1 MAADLMTGAQAAYIG
16 DAVWS
21 LYIRCKLVET
31 NIRMAKTTP
40 IVSNGF
46 INASKQAMIIKSW
59 LHQGILN
66 DMELSW
72 FKAGRNIKINHP
84 SNHSDIESYRYA
96 SGFEAILGQ
105 LYIHG
110 LNQRLDELMDKA
122 YRFLV
127 ETM

>member
-21 LYIRCKLVET
+21 LYIRTKMVET

-40 IVSNGF
+40 IVTHGF
-46 INASKQAMIIKSW
+46 VNAASQANIIKSW
-59 LHQGILN
+59 LDQGILN
-66 DMELSW
+66 DEEIQW
-72 FKAGRNIKINHP
+72 FKAGRNIKVNHP
-84 SNHSDIESYRYA
+84 SNHHDMESYRYA

-105 LYIHG
+105 LYMRG

-122 YRFLV
+122 YQSMV
-127 ETM
+127 